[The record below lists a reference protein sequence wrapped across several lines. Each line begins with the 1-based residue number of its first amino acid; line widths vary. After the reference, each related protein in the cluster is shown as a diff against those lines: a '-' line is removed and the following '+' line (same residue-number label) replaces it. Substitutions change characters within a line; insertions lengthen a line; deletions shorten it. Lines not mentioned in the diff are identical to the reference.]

1 MRWGK
6 YPALSRLSRHPYLL
20 TSYGAPM
27 TDKMDLNDSLPIAS
41 CPGKIELP
49 TPKERECLTAMRT
62 IKDRV
67 REIKKMLRAC
77 HTNDQEKT
85 KNLEQELKALK
96 EQWDGWEKSWQAAV
110 RERMIYL
117 GHEEP
122 DE

>member
-1 MRWGK
+1 
-6 YPALSRLSRHPYLL
+6 
-20 TSYGAPM
+20 M
-27 TDKMDLNDSLPIAS
+27 TDKTDLNDSLPIAS

-49 TPKERECLTAMRT
+49 TPKERECLNAMRA

-67 REIKKMLRAC
+67 REIKKILRAC
-77 HTNDQEKT
+77 LPNDPEKI
-85 KNLEQELKALK
+85 KNLEQNLKVLK
-96 EQWDGWEKSWQAAV
+96 EQWDRWEKSWQAAV